1 FYLIALF
8 DVIIVLK
15 YKSALISGSY
25 FLHVILETLQGCKR
39 SVEYDD
45 SVADQTAG
53 TVPFENTVLNISAC
67 DSPDAGSLEC
77 LTDFGVSEDLLLEY
91 RIQHALHGSLHV
103 FDGIVDHAVKP
114 YI

>member
-1 FYLIALF
+1 
-8 DVIIVLK
+8 
-15 YKSALISGSY
+15 
-25 FLHVILETLQGCKR
+25 CKR

-114 YI
+114 YIHALALCDVFCSRIRTHVESDDDRIGG